1 MKVERG
7 HLIRRFLQHFAAARQ
22 QCHELDFIGRRLPS
36 LRCHELLDLS
46 VDLFP
51 APGAAS
57 QNIFRNA
64 PDLKARDLAL
74 VGSLH
79 LDLITEPDALLRQG
93 ILIGLSGIP
102 DRTIHFRGIQ
112 SFERAVGLLRH
123 IHNYIVRMELRIEQ
137 TAGVMMILGVD
148 ELPRISEVFRRK
160 IGAATNADGGK
171 PFQLPHPDFDRFPV
185 RFNQARI
192 EQ

>member
-137 TAGVMMILGVD
+137 TAGVMMILDVD

-160 IGAATNADGGK
+160 IVAATNADGGK

-185 RFNQARI
+185 RFN
-192 EQ
+192 